1 MSAPGST
8 NSSPTSS
15 RRGSTDLSGNA
26 PRKFLNGWTKEQ
38 ENLMAEWSDKAGC
51 YRWLHDRCEKKYSK
65 LNMGITI
72 PVIILSTL
80 TGTANF
86 ALDGFIPADNQDMK
100 KYAQAGIGAVSIFAG
115 ILTTLGNFLRYA
127 QGSESHR
134 VAGIAWGKFQRQ
146 IAVELAIH
154 PNERIDSM
162 DFLKICRAELD
173 RLIEQSPAIPD
184 DVIKEFLA
192 EFKEKKDIKKP
203 EIVGGME
210 HTRVFEDRA
219 ARMKMITGE
228 AALQLMHKKKLLREQ
243 IVPDLERMI
252 QTAVSKKINVVEEQ
266 IKDLSG
272 TLVKTI
278 KNPLAVSSGG
288 NEFEMVNPMRKI
300 NTLSKFD
307 WDSLSKKRFD
317 TETLNTAFSQIM
329 TKQKKEAQNADIRI
343 EMGNQVPRKTSS
355 PVVVTP
361 VDLDQRD

>member
-8 NSSPTSS
+8 NSSPIAS
-15 RRGSTDLSGNA
+15 RRGSVDVSGNA
-26 PRKFLNGWTKEQ
+26 PRKFMNGWTKEQ

-154 PNERIDSM
+154 PNERLDSM

-184 DVIKEFLA
+184 DVIREFLI
-192 EFKEKKDIKKP
+192 EFKDKKEIKKP

-210 HTRVFEDRA
+210 HTHVFEDRGQ
-219 ARMKMITGE
+219 RLKVITGE
-228 AALQLMHKKKLLREQ
+228 MALNLMHKKKILRDS
-243 IVPDLERMI
+243 IVPDLEKMI
-252 QTAVSKKINVVEEQ
+252 STAVEKKILTSATN
-266 IKDLSG
+266 
-272 TLVKTI
+272 T
-278 KNPLAVSSGG
+278 VSEK
-288 NEFEMVNPMRKI
+288 NEFEMTNPMRKI
-300 NTLSKFD
+300 GTLSKFD

-317 TETLNTAFSQIM
+317 TDSVNTAFAQVLN
-329 TKQKKEAQNADIRI
+329 KQKKDSESSDIRI
-343 EMGNQVPRKTSS
+343 EINKPKSLS
-355 PVVVTP
+355 PVIVTP

>member
-1 MSAPGST
+1 MA
-8 NSSPTSS
+8 SSGNTSPQTS
-15 RRGSTDLSGNA
+15 RRGSLDLSGNA
-26 PRKFLNGWTKEQ
+26 PKKFLNGWTTEQ

-51 YRWLHDRCEKKYSK
+51 YRWLHDRCEKKYSH
-65 LNMGITI
+65 LNMFITI

-86 ALDGFIPADNQDMK
+86 ALDGFIPANNQDMK

-173 RLIEQSPAIPD
+173 RLIEQSPPIPD
-184 DVIKEFLA
+184 DIIKEFIK
-192 EFKEKKDIKKP
+192 EFKDKKDIKKP

-210 HTRVFEDRA
+210 HTHVFEDRA
-219 ARMKMITGE
+219 ARMKLLTGE
-228 AALQLMHKKKLLREQ
+228 AALMLMHKKKLLSEE
-243 IVPDLERMI
+243 IVPNLERMI
-252 QTAVSKKINVVEEQ
+252 KTQVDTKINKVEEK

-272 TLVKTI
+272 AMVKSF
-278 KNPLAVSSGG
+278 KNPLQSSE
-288 NEFEMVNPMRKI
+288 NSFEMINPMKRI
-300 NTLSKFD
+300 ENLSSFD
-307 WDSLSKKRFD
+307 WDSLSKKRFNGID
-317 TETLNTAFSQIM
+317 S
-329 TKQKKEAQNADIRI
+329 D
-343 EMGNQVPRKTSS
+343 PRKTFNLRSPTNASTSDIHIEVFGTNELRRNSS
-355 PVVVTP
+355 PSNEHVIT
-361 VDLDQRD
+361 D

>member
-1 MSAPGST
+1 MSST
-8 NSSPTSS
+8 ANTSPATS
-15 RRGSTDLSGNA
+15 RRGSVDISGNA

-38 ENLMAEWSDKAGC
+38 EALMAEWSDKAGC

-86 ALDGFIPADNQDMK
+86 ALDGFIPANNQEMK

-173 RLIEQSPAIPD
+173 RLIEQSPPIPD
-184 DVIKEFLA
+184 DVIKEFLT
-192 EFKEKKDIKKP
+192 EFKDKKDIKKP

-210 HTRVFEDRA
+210 HTHVFQDTNSRI
-219 ARMKMITGE
+219 KVLTGE
-228 AALQLMHKKKLLREQ
+228 AALMLMHKKKMLSQEVAPNIDRLVR
-243 IVPDLERMI
+243 
-252 QTAVSKKINVVEEQ
+252 TAVDSKLNDVQNQ

-272 TLVKTI
+272 VIIRSI
-278 KNPLAVSSGG
+278 KNPLATSSS
-288 NEFEMVNPMRKI
+288 NTFEMVNPMRRAS
-300 NTLSKFD
+300 NLAEFD
-307 WDSLSKKRFD
+307 WDSLSKRRFD
-317 TETLNTAFSQIM
+317 TQTINAINTKVGKRETNTS
-329 TKQKKEAQNADIRI
+329 DIHI
-343 EMGNQVPRKTSS
+343 EILGSGDQLRRNSS
-355 PVVVTP
+355 PESVEVVTP
-361 VDLDQRD
+361 NEHHQRD